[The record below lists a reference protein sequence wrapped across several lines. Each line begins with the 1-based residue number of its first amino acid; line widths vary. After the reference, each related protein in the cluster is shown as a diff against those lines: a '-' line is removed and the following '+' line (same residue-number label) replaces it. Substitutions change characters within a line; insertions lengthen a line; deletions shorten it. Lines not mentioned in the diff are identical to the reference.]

1 MRLLFSTIII
11 ILIGSLYSCQSENR
25 DNSRAYVE
33 GKITGPQ
40 LDYNKISIFLKS
52 GDRNIAETVP
62 NGSGQFI
69 LSGPMLTDSFSLVLN
84 KKIRSF
90 SSSKTGCSISAD
102 SLEILIPAGNT
113 YIVFNEITL
122 K

>member
-11 ILIGSLYSCQSENR
+11 ILIGSLYNCQSENR

-40 LDYNKISIFLKS
+40 LDYNKISILLKS
-52 GDRNIAETVP
+52 DDRNIAETVP
-62 NGSGQFI
+62 NGSGKFI

-102 SLEILIPAGNT
+102 SLEIFIPEGNT
-113 YIVFNEITL
+113 YVIFNEITL

>member
-11 ILIGSLYSCQSENR
+11 ILIGSLYNCQSENR

-40 LDYNKISIFLKS
+40 LDYNKISILLKS
-52 GDRNIAETVP
+52 DDRNIAETVP

-102 SLEILIPAGNT
+102 SLEIFIPEGNT
-113 YIVFNEITL
+113 YVIFNEITL